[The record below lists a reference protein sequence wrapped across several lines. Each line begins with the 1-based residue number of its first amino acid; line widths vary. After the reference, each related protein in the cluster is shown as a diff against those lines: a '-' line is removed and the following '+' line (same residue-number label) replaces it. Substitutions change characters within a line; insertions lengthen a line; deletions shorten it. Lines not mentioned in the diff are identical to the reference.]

1 MDDQE
6 LNERTAEQDSADF
19 LSGFNAVRPDDAPPL
34 PEQKAIEPEP
44 TAEKPEQPT
53 EEEAKEES
61 KDESEE
67 PMFFGMSESQIKS
80 LLERSARVDEIENQL
95 RRAHGK
101 IGELNANLQNLSQ
114 SPKPTQAAPAAQD
127 DDKSTDQWAQDFPE
141 VAAIARK
148 IAAETIQAQMSGQA
162 PVQSQP
168 AVDEAEIT
176 KAINLAVMDATHEG
190 WRDTVNSQDFTLW
203 IATQPVDVQETYNT
217 TISAKELGNVIKS
230 FDGWKAS
237 TQDRS
242 ARNKKRLEDALIPS
256 GSAAK
261 VSHAPSAHDEF
272 LAGFNSVRNQH

>member
-1 MDDQE
+1 MDEQE
-6 LNERTAEQDSADF
+6 LNEQTAAQDSADF
-19 LSGFNAVRPDDAPPL
+19 LSGFNAVRPDDAQPL
-34 PEQKAIEPEP
+34 PEPKVVEPEP
-44 TAEKPEQPT
+44 AVEKPEQSA
-53 EEEAKEES
+53 EAEA
-61 KDESEE
+61 KDESQDEADE

-114 SPKPTQAAPAAQD
+114 PKPTPAAPATPAVD
-127 DDKSTDQWAQDFPE
+127 EGTDQWAQDFPE

-148 IAAETIQAQMSGQA
+148 IAAETIQAQLAEQT

-168 AVDEAEIT
+168 AVDEVEMA

-190 WRDTVNSQDFTLW
+190 WRDTVNSQDFALW
-203 IATQPVDVQETYNT
+203 IATQPADVQETYNT
-217 TISAKELGNVIKS
+217 TISAKELGKVLKS
-230 FDGWKAS
+230 FEGWKTS

-242 ARNKKRLEDALIPS
+242 SRNKKRLEDALIPS
-256 GSAAK
+256 GNAAK

-272 LAGFNSVRNQH
+272 LAGFHAVRNQS